1 MPAGS
6 SYPRVLFITPHAFN
20 HVSGGGIT
28 YSNLFRG
35 WPQDALATVHNDHE
49 PTSGD
54 VCKQYFVLGAA
65 ELSLAPP
72 LSTLHRVMGRSA
84 AAGGPS
90 VPTAFAGHPPSGA
103 RRGRLGRLPGQ
114 LAGQILGSTMPERA
128 TLTPRLAAWIKAFR
142 PDVIYTILGSNG
154 MMRLIR
160 EIRLHF
166 HLPVVVH
173 FMDDW
178 MAASHRHGLLGPAM
192 RRDMLQLVAEAVET
206 AERCLGISPAMCAEF
221 SQRFGRPF
229 EAFQNTIE
237 VSRWSTLAKTGLRSG
252 TPADVLYVG
261 SIFPNAQLD
270 SLAQCCRAVAELNRQ
285 GMPATLTISSPSG
298 HAERYRSR
306 LAIDRS
312 IRIIDTIRDDETY
325 FKRIAAADL
334 LLLPVNFDTDSV
346 RFIRY
351 SMPTKVPSYLAV
363 GTPIFAYGPSDTAQM
378 KYAISDEWAFTLN
391 DPSLATLVSGL
402 RNALTNEPARIR
414 ISTAA
419 RCTAL
424 RNHDASTV
432 RIRFHDVLREAAGR
446 KALP

>member
-1 MPAGS
+1 MNAIFPK
-6 SYPRVLFITPHAFN
+6 VLFITPHAFN

-28 YSNLFRG
+28 YSNLFLG
-35 WPQDALATVHNDHE
+35 WPGDSIATIHNDPE

-54 VCKQYFVLGAA
+54 VCAQYFVLGGA
-65 ELSLAPP
+65 ELSLPP
-72 LSTLHRVMGRSA
+72 PFSTLRSFLGRTA

-90 VPTAFAGHPPSGA
+90 GPTASSVVSN
-103 RRGRLGRLPGQ
+103 RQTTSRGRLGGLPGQ
-114 LAGQILGSTMPERA
+114 IAGRLFGDTMPERA
-128 TLTPRLAAWIKAFR
+128 ALTPRLRAWIEAFQ
-142 PDVIYTILGSNG
+142 PDLIYTILGSNG

-160 EIRLHF
+160 DIRSDF
-166 HLPVVVH
+166 QLPMVIH

-178 MAASHRHGLLGPAM
+178 MAASHRHGLLGPTM

-237 VSRWSTLAKTGLRSG
+237 VSRWSTLAKTDPRSG

-298 HAERYRSR
+298 HAERYRNR
-306 LAIDRS
+306 LVIDRS

-334 LLLPVNFDTDSV
+334 LLLPVNFDADSV

-363 GTPIFAYGPSDTAQM
+363 GTPIFAYGPGDTAQM

-402 RNALTNEPARIR
+402 RNALTNESARIR
-414 ISTAA
+414 ISAAA
-419 RCTAL
+419 RSTAL